1 MLKIVK
7 EQKIMSNKFSYN
19 NNYFIEKNII
29 KNWLFNFIL
38 NCIVK

>member
-7 EQKIMSNKFSYN
+7 EQKIMSNKFSY